1 MASRTAFEAGQM
13 RSPGDDRVSD
23 DLHQDGTGLAARS
36 QLASST
42 ATLSPPQADGLT
54 AAAIS
59 PATTPASEASS
70 SNALWKPAEVSF
82 TRRMRAD
89 VAMTMPDGDAVRFWK
104 YEDPAAPADNAPL
117 LSPPIRI
124 REHAQAQIT
133 LETHRWVQSPHSSR
147 LTRAGLSA
155 RPCAVWLE
163 THESHTYHWQPQAS
177 GTWFYQSHVSTPR
190 HFEMGLYG
198 IIAVEPEPGEDGRRR
213 ASRHGPSY
221 DVERFWV
228 FDDVDPVWHDAGRDG
243 AAMTG
248 AVPPPAFR
256 PKYFLVNGVPN
267 TLALEHKDVAIE
279 AKRGDQVLLRLMNAG
294 FSLVKVQL
302 QGLAANIIAVDGNT
316 LGGVE
321 RPWTRW
327 ITVAPGQPVHLPTAS
342 RYDILLDL
350 DSSVAPGDYQAT
362 FEFQDGRRRVV
373 HNTGASH
380 PAHIGRAAT
389 TIRVL

>member
-1 MASRTAFEAGQM
+1 M
-13 RSPGDDRVSD
+13 RSDVS
-23 DLHQDGTGLAARS
+23 
-36 QLASST
+36 
-42 ATLSPPQADGLT
+42 
-54 AAAIS
+54 
-59 PATTPASEASS
+59 
-70 SNALWKPAEVSF
+70 
-82 TRRMRAD
+82 
-89 VAMTMPDGDAVRFWK
+89 MTMPDGDTVRFWK
-104 YEDPAAPADNAPL
+104 YEDPSVPGDAAL
-117 LSPPIRI
+117 LVSPPIRI

-133 LETHRWVQSPHSSR
+133 LETHRWVQSSHSSR
-147 LTRAGLSA
+147 MTRAGLHP
-155 RPCAVWLE
+155 RPGAVWLE
-163 THESHTYHWQPQAS
+163 THESHTYHWQPQTS

-228 FDDVDPVWHDAGRDG
+228 FDDVDPVWHDPDRDG
-243 AAMTG
+243 AALTG
-248 AVPPPAFR
+248 CAPPPAFK
-256 PKYFLVNGVPN
+256 PKYFLINGVAN
-267 TLALEHKDVAIE
+267 VATQGHADVAIE
-279 AKRGDQVLLRLMNAG
+279 AKRGEQVLLRLMNAG

-302 QGLAANIIAVDGNT
+302 HGLAANIIAVDGNT
-316 LGGVE
+316 LGGSE

-327 ITVAPGQPVHLPTAS
+327 ISIAPGQPVHLTTAS

-350 DSSVAPGDYQAT
+350 NGSVAPGEYLAT

-380 PAHIGRAAT
+380 PAHVGRAAT